1 MKEAQIMKKDLLN
14 RSKMLYIIATAFL
27 ILMISLMV
35 GRTVYSMEKNDSRGR
50 ILDGY
55 YKEAE
60 DAYKEQVRNVLN
72 EMGYRNAGIMLSVV
86 VEGDGIRNYTLR
98 INHRKLNDESSAGI
112 EKKNELIKKLGEI
125 PAITEGTSV
134 IIEI

>member
-1 MKEAQIMKKDLLN
+1 MKKGLLN
-14 RSKMLYIIATAFL
+14 RNNAVYIIATAFL

-35 GRTVYSMEKNDSRGR
+35 GKTAYSMEKNDSKGR

-60 DAYKEQVRNVLN
+60 EAYTGQVRNVLN

-86 VEGDGIRNYTLR
+86 VDADGIRNYTLK
-98 INHRKLNDESSAGI
+98 INHRKLNDDSSAGI

-125 PAITEGTSV
+125 PAITEGSV
-134 IIEI
+134 VNFEI